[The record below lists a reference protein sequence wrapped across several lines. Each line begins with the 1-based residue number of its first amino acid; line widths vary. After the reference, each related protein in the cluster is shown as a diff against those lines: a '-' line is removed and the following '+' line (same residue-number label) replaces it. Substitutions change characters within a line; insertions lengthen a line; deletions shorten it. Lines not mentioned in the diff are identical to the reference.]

1 MMIHGHSVCAVLNFI
16 CFMGFVTA
24 ILVITSG
31 ASNGGHGVRRRGHA
45 KRALAFVR
53 VT

>member
-1 MMIHGHSVCAVLNFI
+1 MTAAHSVCAALNFI

-24 ILVITSG
+24 VLVITSI
-31 ASNGGHGVRRRGHA
+31 APDGGHGAKRRDYA
-45 KRALAFVR
+45 KRALAFAR

>member
-1 MMIHGHSVCAVLNFI
+1 MSNVHTVCAITNFF

-24 ILVITSG
+24 ILLITSH
-31 ASNGGHGVRRRGHA
+31 ASDSGHDARRRSHVR
-45 KRALAFVR
+45 RALAFVR